1 MFASPT
7 LGGLLTGRANA
18 GVSRAVVFGLQQCR
32 AFATKGKTKK
42 AVSKRFKLMANNR
55 IKRAHAG
62 TGHNTGYRSTKRNN
76 NLAKSTDIKQSKIDK
91 TIRRMLQI

>member
-1 MFASPT
+1 MFRILLSSPHS
-7 LGGLLTGRANA
+7 LLPFLTP
-18 GVSRAVVFGLQQCR
+18 SLYLVVLHNPRR